1 MPSAEYA
8 VRQIMSVLFERDI
21 GPAEKVE
28 RQLEP
33 LWDSLH
39 HVELLLALEGS
50 FNLRF
55 DEDELQELDTAA
67 KILASV
73 RRHQDGSR

>member
-1 MPSAEYA
+1 MPSAEYTI
-8 VRQIMSVLFERDI
+8 RQIMSLLFERDI

-28 RQLEP
+28 RELEP

-55 DEDELQELDTAA
+55 DEDELQELDSVA
-67 KILASV
+67 KIVASV
-73 RRHQDGSR
+73 QRHRDGSE